1 MIQKLSFGI
10 LILVFTACSCQQEKK
25 EEAGESENDA
35 EVTIESLTT
44 QINAGGL
51 SPTVFFE
58 RAQLYFEQGDIQ
70 ASADDAL
77 RAISLDSNRVEFYHL
92 LSDIQLNALQSRNAL
107 KSLEKAVRLEPEN
120 RFSLLKLLE
129 LQILLR
135 QYIPAISTS
144 QRLLVIDPQDSETF
158 FLRGIIFKE
167 QGLDSLAIVN
177 FQRTVDLNSDMTEAF
192 IMLGDLHEKQSSPLA
207 EGYYQ
212 NAVNSDP
219 ENISALFTQAFYFQN
234 HDKKSE
240 AIDIYARMMQ
250 IDSSFVPAYVNSA
263 ILLMEKDS
271 VAQAESQLL
280 KALEFDTTFLL
291 THYYLGECAV
301 SKGDREMARKRF
313 EKALQLD
320 PEYSDAIQA
329 LKKL

>member
-10 LILVFTACSCQQEKK
+10 LFLAFLNWSCQQERK
-25 EEAGESENDA
+25 EGAEGAEVAS
-35 EVTIESLTT
+35 EVTIETLTT
-44 QINAGGL
+44 QIEAGGI
-51 SPTVFFE
+51 SPNVFFE
-58 RAQLYFEQGDIQ
+58 RAKLYFEQGNLQ

-77 RAISLDSNRVEFYHL
+77 RAISLDSNRVDFYHL
-92 LSDIQLNALQSRNAL
+92 LSDIQLNVLQSRNAL

-212 NAVNSDP
+212 NAVSSDP
-219 ENISALFTQAFYFQN
+219 DNISALFTQAFYYQN

-240 AIDIYARMMQ
+240 AIDIYARMME
-250 IDSSFVPAYVNSA
+250 IDPSFVPAYVNSA
-263 ILLMEKDS
+263 ILLMERDS
-271 VAQAESQLL
+271 MTLAESQLMQAL
-280 KALEFDTTFLL
+280 KLDSTFLL

-301 SKGDREMARKRF
+301 SMGDKETARQRF
-313 EKALQLD
+313 EKALELD
-320 PEYSDAIQA
+320 PEYSDAKQA

>member
-1 MIQKLSFGI
+1 M
-10 LILVFTACSCQQEKK
+10 
-25 EEAGESENDA
+25 
-35 EVTIESLTT
+35 
-44 QINAGGL
+44 
-51 SPTVFFE
+51 
-58 RAQLYFEQGDIQ
+58 
-70 ASADDAL
+70 
-77 RAISLDSNRVEFYHL
+77 
-92 LSDIQLNALQSRNAL
+92 SDIQLNVLQSRNAL
-107 KSLEKAVRLEPEN
+107 KSLEKAVQLDPEN
-120 RFSLLKLLE
+120 RASLLKLLE

-167 QGLDSLAIVN
+167 QGMDSLAIVN

-207 EGYYQ
+207 AGYYE
-212 NAVNSDP
+212 NAVKSDP
-219 ENISALFTQAFYFQN
+219 ENISALFTQAFYLQN

-250 IDSSFVPAYVNSA
+250 IDPSFVPAYVNSA

-271 VAQAESQLL
+271 VALAQDQLMT
-280 KALEFDTTFLL
+280 ALELDTTFLL
-291 THYYLGECAV
+291 THYYLGECALAL
-301 SKGDREMARKRF
+301 GDKEMARKRF
-313 EKALQLD
+313 EKALELD
-320 PEYSDAIQA
+320 PEYSDAKKA